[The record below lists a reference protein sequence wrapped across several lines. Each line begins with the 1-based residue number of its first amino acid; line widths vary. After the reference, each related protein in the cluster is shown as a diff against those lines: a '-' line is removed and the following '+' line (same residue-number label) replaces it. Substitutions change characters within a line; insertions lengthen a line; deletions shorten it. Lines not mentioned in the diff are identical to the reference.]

1 MKYDIDKCVGDNGEN
16 VPGYFE
22 GIMETRGKL
31 RKLQS
36 HAMYTIEKNY
46 IQYCFSCIP
55 ITFNGGVH

>member
-1 MKYDIDKCVGDNGEN
+1 MKYDIDRSVGYTGEN

-22 GIMETRGKL
+22 ESMETREKI

-55 ITFNGGVH
+55 IAFNGGVH

>member
-1 MKYDIDKCVGDNGEN
+1 MKYDTDRGMGYRGEN

-22 GIMETRGKL
+22 EIIETHGKL
-31 RKLQS
+31 RKLHS

-55 ITFNGGVH
+55 IAFNGGVH